1 MSLFN
6 SLMLAKNVRESIKPH
21 KTTQPIKET
30 SQGAIRMPKLNFDY
44 VKILK
49 PAFSRAT
56 FYPLEF
62 LRSKVEES
70 FGN

>member
-6 SLMLAKNVRESIKPH
+6 SLMLAKNVRESIKPNR
-21 KTTQPIKET
+21 TTQPVTEAFPVTIPM
-30 SQGAIRMPKLNFDY
+30 SKLNFDY

-49 PAFSRAT
+49 PAFLKAT

-70 FGN
+70 LGN